1 MVAVVTAHFLGGPGS
16 RVKED
21 KITSYP
27 KDSLKGALHLCQ
39 PSAPEEDVWKG
50 RDLKGRVADPWDTV
64 SYEYCPGER
73 VWEGSPGQQRGLW
86 VGFDH

>member
-1 MVAVVTAHFLGGPGS
+1 MVAVVTAYFLGGPGS

-21 KITSYP
+21 KVTSYP
-27 KDSLKGALHLCQ
+27 KDSLKGALHPCQ

-50 RDLKGRVADPWDTV
+50 RDLKGRVADPWGTV